1 MRLYGRR
8 KIYTDKTEVT
18 EQNIVEVLSD
28 ALRYHRANV
37 DEIRYLR
44 KYVKGNQP
52 ILERTK
58 KVRKDVQ
65 NNVVMNLAQE
75 CLDFKLGYVWGE
87 PIGIVRRSGSDA
99 NVGVDEFN
107 AMLDEQ
113 GKNDNDQ
120 GLAKDL
126 CVTGIAYRAI
136 LPNPDDG
143 DESPFMMAKLD
154 PETTFCVYSND
165 VFSKKLLGVSYCI
178 HDDGTVTYSA
188 YTNTTRYE
196 LCTDVSLSGVRLVD
210 VSPNGMGVIPIVE
223 YNAPDNSAIFER
235 AIPLM
240 DAINVLTSNRLDDIE
255 QFVASILWIHNADM
269 SDDDL
274 KRLDELLA
282 VRTKSSGDGQQATL
296 KYLNT
301 TLDQSTVQDL
311 QKSLEEHVYELCGVP
326 GRSQSSG
333 GSTGEAASLG
343 EAGWKKIEFQAKRI
357 ESAWKK
363 GERGMLKVILSI
375 FDKSSSIPAEVKAL
389 RIQDFE
395 IKFVRS
401 KTNNLLT
408 KTQGMMN
415 MLNAGIHPRIAIKES
430 DLFSDPEQVYAD
442 SKPYIDMA
450 LERLNGKNAG
460 IMEKQTGDVSNQPKG
475 DSSMNAAAQA
485 MSTIQKRD

>member
-154 PETTFCVYSND
+154 PS
-165 VFSKKLLGVSYCI
+165 
-178 HDDGTVTYSA
+178 
-188 YTNTTRYE
+188 RY
-196 LCTDVSLSGVRLVD
+196 
-210 VSPNGMGVIPIVE
+210 
-223 YNAPDNSAIFER
+223 
-235 AIPLM
+235 
-240 DAINVLTSNRLDDIE
+240 
-255 QFVASILWIHNADM
+255 
-269 SDDDL
+269 
-274 KRLDELLA
+274 
-282 VRTKSSGDGQQATL
+282 
-296 KYLNT
+296 
-301 TLDQSTVQDL
+301 
-311 QKSLEEHVYELCGVP
+311 
-326 GRSQSSG
+326 
-333 GSTGEAASLG
+333 
-343 EAGWKKIEFQAKRI
+343 
-357 ESAWKK
+357 
-363 GERGMLKVILSI
+363 
-375 FDKSSSIPAEVKAL
+375 
-389 RIQDFE
+389 
-395 IKFVRS
+395 
-401 KTNNLLT
+401 
-408 KTQGMMN
+408 
-415 MLNAGIHPRIAIKES
+415 
-430 DLFSDPEQVYAD
+430 
-442 SKPYIDMA
+442 
-450 LERLNGKNAG
+450 
-460 IMEKQTGDVSNQPKG
+460 
-475 DSSMNAAAQA
+475 
-485 MSTIQKRD
+485 